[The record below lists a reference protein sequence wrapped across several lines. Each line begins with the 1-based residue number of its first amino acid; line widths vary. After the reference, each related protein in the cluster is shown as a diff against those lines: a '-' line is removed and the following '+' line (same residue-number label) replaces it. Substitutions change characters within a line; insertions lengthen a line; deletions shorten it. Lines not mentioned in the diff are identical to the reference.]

1 MATSPGA
8 KPMEGGN
15 PSRTA
20 QSVALHR
27 AEHQLYDVP
36 HVLRDPHALWI
47 IGPEGAVSIALGWWA
62 AGLPG
67 PRAMRAFIVARSRYA
82 EDELARAV
90 ASGTAQYVILG
101 AGLDTFACRNPHA
114 ASRLSVFEVDH
125 PDTQAWK
132 LSRLALMGIPV
143 PRCVRFVPADFER
156 QELEAGLMRAGFRR
170 EEPAFFSWLGVTQ
183 YLSKKAVMAT
193 FAEIRSLCPES
204 AVAFDYALPR
214 DALPEAEKLT
224 FDTLS
229 AGVEW
234 EGEPF
239 RSFFRP
245 GSLTKDLRAIGY
257 RRVERPTADDLN
269 ARYFRDRPDGLKVTG
284 HLGGLMCAS

>member
-1 MATSPGA
+1 MFFGPA
-8 KPMEGGN
+8 
-15 PSRTA
+15 RL
-20 QSVALHR
+20 VA
-27 AEHQLYDVP
+27 
-36 HVLRDPHALWI
+36 
-47 IGPEGAVSIALGWWA
+47 GS
-62 AGLPG
+62 GL
-67 PRAMRAFIVARSRYA
+67 
-82 EDELARAV
+82 
-90 ASGTAQYVILG
+90 
-101 AGLDTFACRNPHA
+101 ACRNPHA

-193 FAEIRSLCPES
+193 FAQIRALCPVS

-214 DALPEAEKLT
+214 DALPESERVSLDALGAEV
-224 FDTLS
+224 D
-229 AGVEW
+229 W

-239 RSFFRP
+239 RSLFRP
-245 GSLTKDLRAIGY
+245 EVLMKELRAIGF
-257 RRVERPTADDLN
+257 RRLEHPTADEIN
-269 ARYFRDRPDGLKVTG
+269 ARYFRDRFDGLRITG